1 MSNKEVILLLA
12 KKHKTWIDVVC
23 SFGCSRD
30 IAEDIV
36 QEMYI
41 KVIPKIE
48 NGLDIIYQD
57 KEINYYYIY
66 KTLKTLF
73 IDLKRKGKNITMLN
87 FDEVN
92 YNKID
97 FDVDYDEAYSKVK
110 EELNKMFWYD
120 RKVFEIINDGESIA
134 DFSRNSYI
142 EYFSLYNTYRKVKDK
157 LKKLI

>member
-23 SFGCSRD
+23 SFGCSRSLS
-30 IAEDIV
+30 EDIV

-41 KVIPKIE
+41 KLLPKIE
-48 NGLDIIYQD
+48 NGLDIIYHD
-57 KEINYYYIY
+57 NDINYYYVY
-66 KTLKTLF
+66 KVLKTLF
-73 IDLKRKGKNITMLN
+73 IDLKRKGKNITMIN
-87 FDEVN
+87 FDDID

-134 DFSRNSYI
+134 DFSRNSFI